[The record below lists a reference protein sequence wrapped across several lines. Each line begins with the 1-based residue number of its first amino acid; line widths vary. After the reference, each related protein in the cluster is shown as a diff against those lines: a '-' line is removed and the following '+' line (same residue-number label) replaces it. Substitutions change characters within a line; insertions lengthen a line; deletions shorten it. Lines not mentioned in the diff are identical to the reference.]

1 MIEWIDNIK
10 SWDTCLYGSSSVRTN
25 NFFIYIYICEIDI
38 EREREFRAYWMKVA
52 LQWELP
58 GRWCQIKLL
67 YRCYTLKTGS
77 EMRREGRRCKSKEQN
92 CSGFLLTFNMHL
104 LVSSR
109 TFCIPSPQFLPS
121 SLLFAASQVPFGFL
135 IIRAVLCVCLLDHY
149 MPSFWLWP
157 GLVWSTSFTIQTEI

>member
-1 MIEWIDNIK
+1 
-10 SWDTCLYGSSSVRTN
+10 
-25 NFFIYIYICEIDI
+25 
-38 EREREFRAYWMKVA
+38 MKVA

-67 YRCYTLKTGS
+67 YRCFTFKTGS
-77 EMRREGRRCKSKEQN
+77 EMRRLFHWRREGRRCKSKVQN

-135 IIRAVLCVCLLDHY
+135 IIRAVLCACLLDHY

-157 GLVWSTSFTIQTEI
+157 GLVWSTKFQNSNWDLNPWLIDMCLLAKCTESFRIGMHRTNAYINACFSELG